1 MLASFN
7 GATRI
12 HVTIGDPIA
21 QVKSPAGVT
30 QGFAARGADAIMIPL
45 QVKPADIDDFFKL
58 AKKLPNLDGIII
70 TVPHKPVAFRHCDTT
85 SERSRVLEVC
95 NVMRRGADDRWC
107 GDMTDG
113 GGFVAALKRN
123 GFDPKGKRALQVGA
137 GGAGSAIALS
147 LTMEGASVTL
157 ADLDTGKRDALIAR
171 LGRHGHKVVATD
183 KADPA
188 GFDLVVNA
196 TPAGMKIRRSAAGR
210 CRAARRQHV
219 RCRHHHHAAHDAAAR
234 RRAGQGLPY
243 SERSAD
249 VRRAGRFHQ
258 RFLVGQSVATAHPS
272 RRPGATPAAASP
284 PP

>member
-1 MLASFN
+1 MLASLN

-45 QVKPADIDDFFKL
+45 RVKPADVEDFFRL

-70 TVPHKPVAFRHCDTT
+70 TVPHKPVAFRHCDET
-85 SERSRVLEVC
+85 SERARVLEVA
-95 NVMRRGADDRWC
+95 NVMRRGADGRWS

-123 GFDPKGKRALQVGA
+123 GFDPKGKRTVQVGA

-147 LTMEGASVTL
+147 LAMEGASVML
-157 ADLDTGKRDALIAR
+157 ADLDTAKRDALIAR
-171 LGRHGHKVVATD
+171 LARHGHKAVAADSTD
-183 KADPA
+183 PS

-196 TPAGMKIRRSAAGR
+196 TPAGMKPDDPLPVDAAKLSAGQFVADVITIPAMTPLLE
-210 CRAARRQHV
+210 AARAKG
-219 RCRHHHHAAHDAAAR
+219 CRTQTGVEMFNAQVDFICDF
-234 RRAGQGLPY
+234 LL
-243 SERSAD
+243 
-249 VRRAGRFHQ
+249 GR
-258 RFLVGQSVATAHPS
+258 
-272 RRPGATPAAASP
+272 
-284 PP
+284 

>member
-1 MLASFN
+1 MLPSLN

-30 QGFAARGADAIMIPL
+30 QGFHARGHDAIMIPL
-45 QVKPADIDDFFKL
+45 QVRAADIDDFFRL

-70 TVPHKPVAFRHCDTT
+70 TVPHKPVAFRHCDET
-85 SERSRVLEVC
+85 SERARVLEVC
-95 NVMRRGADDRWC
+95 NVMRRTANGRWS

-113 GGFVAALKRN
+113 GGFVDALRRN

-147 LTMEGASVTL
+147 LAMEGASVTL
-157 ADLDTGKRDALIAR
+157 ADLDTAKRDALIAR
-171 LGRHGHKVVATD
+171 LGRHGHKVAAID

-196 TPAGMKIRRSAAGR
+196 TPAGMKADDPLP
-210 CRAARRQHV
+210 V
-219 RCRHHHHAAHDAAAR
+219 DASQLS
-234 RRAGQGLPY
+234 AGQFV
-243 SERSAD
+243 AD
-249 VRRAGRFHQ
+249 AITIPAMTPLLEAAKAKGCRTQTGVEMFNAQVDFICE
-258 RFLVGQSVATAHPS
+258 FLLGTSS
-272 RRPGATPAAASP
+272 
-284 PP
+284 